1 MELFLNSKKYLD
13 MLNVDLLNLAVVSF
27 KEKRELVKK
36 YIKRVVIL
44 YDETIGYDIKIRYTF
59 GHEVHHVMDKN
70 YLMGLDLD
78 SGIPLL
84 MDDRMDG
91 ELVYSQMVERLV
103 RFNEKN
109 EEDIFE

>member
-1 MELFLNSKKYLD
+1 
-13 MLNVDLLNLAVVSF
+13 
-27 KEKRELVKK
+27 
-36 YIKRVVIL
+36 
-44 YDETIGYDIKIRYTF
+44 
-59 GHEVHHVMDKN
+59 MDKN